1 MAGVPVA
8 RGFFSAPG
16 MPGASSGLLPD
27 VPFLLPMPYAHVALL
42 SPPYATLTYSLP
54 ECFGE
59 EFWRPGLRVA
69 VPLGRGE
76 GAALRA
82 AVLLEVRAEADVP
95 AGVICKAVFWPL
107 ETAPLLPPGLL
118 DLSRDLALRQGV
130 EPGHVLGH
138 VLPQGLRS
146 TGVRLRRLGGRAETR
161 SLRSLRQAG
170 AEERAELAR
179 ELASGAARLLPRSVD
194 AASEE
199 YCHLRVDAPW
209 PVRPSATRQLAVL
222 EFLHTHGVVSRRRLL
237 REVRDAAP
245 ALAALV
251 RAGHVALVHDGGEAD
266 EPESALLAPAPARV
280 RLNADQTAALDDLT
294 AALEADS
301 AQNRLLYGVTGSGK
315 TAVYLELAARA
326 LARGRSVLLLAPEVA
341 LALKLRRDAASALPD
356 APLFLYHGYQSPG
369 RREATYRAL
378 AGSNGPCLVV
388 GTRSALFLP
397 LPSPGC
403 IILDEEHDASFKQEE
418 GLSYQAREVAWFR
431 MRQERGLLVLGSAT
445 PDLKTFY
452 AASEGLLPLL
462 RLPRRVGGRPLPPVE
477 LVDISAAPRLFPG
490 EAAAAPPDE
499 ETGAAQAGIL
509 APHCEAALR
518 ETLARGEQAVVLL
531 NRRGYAPLMYCLSCG
546 RTQRCPHCDIGL
558 TYHKGLERLVC
569 HYCGYSRP
577 FPAPCDH
584 CRGMEF
590 LPLGEG
596 TERLAERL
604 SVIAGQPVLRLDRD
618 STRRPGRMEEIL
630 TAFARRESPI
640 LVGTQMLSKGH
651 HFPQVTL
658 AIVADGDL
666 GLNLPDYRAAER
678 TFQLLVQSAGRAG
691 RGERPGRV
699 LIQTRDANHYCWQYV
714 RTADYEG
721 FYRAELALRRKR
733 GYPPFVRL
741 GLLRLSYAVD
751 EARGA
756 DDLAGLAAATRA
768 RAGELGVTMLGPAP
782 APLGLLRGRRRFQC
796 LLKAA
801 SWPPLRELYFFA
813 RKRNSGI
820 LRLSLDLDPVN
831 ML

>member
-1 MAGVPVA
+1 
-8 RGFFSAPG
+8 
-16 MPGASSGLLPD
+16 MPGHFPESIPVLSF
-27 VPFLLPMPYAHVALL
+27 VPMPYAHVALL

-54 ECFGE
+54 EYFGE
-59 EFWRPGLRVA
+59 ELWRPGLRVA
-69 VPLGRGE
+69 VPLGRGGE
-76 GAALRA
+76 AALRA
-82 AVLLEVRAEADVP
+82 AVLLDVRADADVP
-95 AGVICKAVFWPL
+95 PGVVCKAVFWPL
-107 ETAPLLPPGLL
+107 ETTPLLSPALL
-118 DLSRDLALRQGV
+118 ELMRDLALRQGV

-146 TGVRLRRLGGRAETR
+146 TGVRLRRLGGRADTW
-161 SLRSLRQAG
+161 SLRGLRQAG
-170 AEERAELAR
+170 ADERAELAR

-209 PVRPSATRQLAVL
+209 PVRPSATRQMAVL
-222 EFLHTHGVVSRRRLL
+222 EFLHAQGPVSRRRLL

-251 RAGHVALVHDGGEAD
+251 RAGHVALVHDDSEAD
-266 EPESALLAPAPARV
+266 EPGAALLAPAPARV

-294 AALEADS
+294 AALDADS

-315 TAVYLELAARA
+315 TAVYLELAGRA

-341 LALKLRRDAASALPD
+341 LALKLRRDAAAALPD
-356 APLFLYHGYQSPG
+356 APLFLYHGYQSPA

-378 AGSNGPCLVV
+378 AGSDGSCLVV

-403 IILDEEHDASFKQEE
+403 IILDEEHDSSFKQEE

-445 PDLKTFY
+445 PDLKTFH

-462 RLPRRVGGRPLPPVE
+462 RLPRRVGDRPLPPVE

-490 EAAAAPPDE
+490 GAPAASTGEEEGTAP
-499 ETGAAQAGIL
+499 AGIL

-518 ETLARGEQAVVLL
+518 ETLERGEQAVVLL

-604 SVIAGQPVLRLDRD
+604 SVIAGRPVLRLDRD

-699 LIQTRDANHYCWQYV
+699 LIQTRDADHYCWQYV

-721 FYRAELALRRKR
+721 FYQAELALRRKR

-741 GLLRLSYAVD
+741 GLLRFSYAA
-751 EARGA
+751 EEPRGA
-756 DDLAGLAAATRA
+756 DALAEVAAAVRA
-768 RAGELGVTMLGPAP
+768 RAGQLGVTMLGPAP

-801 SWPPLRELYFFA
+801 SWPPFRELYFFA
-813 RKRNSGI
+813 RRRNPGN

>member
-1 MAGVPVA
+1 
-8 RGFFSAPG
+8 
-16 MPGASSGLLPD
+16 
-27 VPFLLPMPYAHVALL
+27 MPYARVALL

-54 ECFGE
+54 ECFPV

-69 VPLGRGE
+69 VPLGK
-76 GAALRA
+76 GAGQALRA
-82 AVLLEVRAEADVP
+82 AVLLELRQSADVP
-95 AGVICKAVFWPL
+95 PGVVCKEVFWPL
-107 ETAPLLPPGLL
+107 ETAPLLPSSLL
-118 DLSRDLALRQGV
+118 ALSADLALRQGV

-146 TGVRLRRLGGRAETR
+146 TGMCLRRLGDRIETL
-161 SLRSLRQAG
+161 SLRDLRRAG
-170 AEERAELAR
+170 ADRLAQLAR
-179 ELASGAARLLPRSVD
+179 ELLSGAARLLPGRAD

-199 YCHLRVDAPW
+199 YCHLRVEPPW
-209 PVRPSATRQLAVL
+209 PVRPAATRQLAVL
-222 EFLHTHGVVSRRRLL
+222 EFLHAQGAVSRRRLL
-237 REVRDAAP
+237 REVKDAAP
-245 ALAALV
+245 ALAALL
-251 RAGHVALVHDGGEAD
+251 RAGHVALVHGDAEAE
-266 EPESALLAPAPARV
+266 EPGASLLAPAPGRV
-280 RLNADQTAALDDLT
+280 RLNADQQAALEDLT
-294 AALEADS
+294 AALDAES

-315 TAVYLELAARA
+315 TAVYLELAERA

-341 LALKLRRDAASALPD
+341 LALKLRRDAARALPD
-356 APLFLYHGYQSPG
+356 VPLVLYHGYQSPG
-369 RREATYRAL
+369 RREAAFRAL
-378 AGSNGPCLVV
+378 AESTRPCLVV

-397 LPSPGC
+397 VPSPGC
-403 IILDEEHDASFKQEE
+403 IILDEEHDASFKQED
-418 GLSYQAREVAWFR
+418 GLAYQAREVAWFR
-431 MRQERGLLVLGSAT
+431 MREARGLLVLGSAT
-445 PDLKTFY
+445 PDLKTFH
-452 AASEGLLPLL
+452 AANSGHLPLL
-462 RLPRRVGGRPLPPVE
+462 RLPERVGGKPLPPVE
-477 LVDISAAPRLFPG
+477 LVDISASPRLFPDPD
-490 EAAAAPPDE
+490 AAAA
-499 ETGAAQAGIL
+499 GGLL
-509 APHCEAALR
+509 APRCEAALR
-518 ETLARGEQAVVLL
+518 ETLERGEQAVVLL

-546 RTQRCPHCDIGL
+546 STQRCPHCDIGL

-577 FPAPCDH
+577 FPSPCDR

-604 SVIAGQPVLRLDRD
+604 ALLAGQPVLRLDRD

-630 TAFARRESPI
+630 EAFARRESPI

-658 AIVADGDL
+658 VIVADGDL

-699 LIQTRDANHYCWQYV
+699 LIQTRATDHYCWQYV
-714 RTADYEG
+714 QHADYEG
-721 FYRAELALRRKR
+721 FYQAELALREKR
-733 GYPPFVRL
+733 RYPPFVRL
-741 GLLRLSYAVD
+741 GLLRLSFAAD

-756 DDLAGLAAATRA
+756 DALAELAAALRTQA
-768 RAGELGVTMLGPAP
+768 AKLGVTMLGPAP

-796 LLKAA
+796 LFKASA
-801 SWPPLRELYFFA
+801 WPPLRELYFFA
-813 RKRNSGI
+813 KSRNPVF

>member
-1 MAGVPVA
+1 
-8 RGFFSAPG
+8 
-16 MPGASSGLLPD
+16 
-27 VPFLLPMPYAHVALL
+27 MPYARVALL

-54 ECFGE
+54 PFFPE
-59 EFWRPGLRVA
+59 EFWRAGLRVA
-69 VPLGRGE
+69 IPLGKGRSL
-76 GAALRA
+76 ALRA
-82 AVLLEVRAEADVP
+82 AVLLEVRETADVP
-95 AGVICKAVFWPL
+95 SGVVCKEVFWPL
-107 ETAPLLPPGLL
+107 ETEPLLPADLL
-118 DLSRDLALRQGV
+118 RLVADLALRQGV

-146 TGVRLRRLGGRAETR
+146 TGVRLRRLGDRAETLA
-161 SLRSLRQAG
+161 LRDLRQARK
-170 AEERAELAR
+170 ERLAELAA
-179 ELASGAARLLPRSVD
+179 ELLAGTARLLPRCAD

-199 YCHLRVDAPW
+199 YCHLRVEPPW
-209 PVRPSATRQLAVL
+209 PVRPGAKRQIAIL
-222 EFLHTHGVVSRRRLL
+222 EFLHARGPVSRRRLL
-237 REVRDAAP
+237 REQKDAAP
-245 ALAALV
+245 ALVALL
-251 RAGHVALVHDGGEAD
+251 RAGHVAIVRGDMEGE
-266 EPESALLAPAPARV
+266 EPGASLLAPAPERV
-280 RLNADQTAALDDLT
+280 CLNADQQAALGALTAALD
-294 AALEADS
+294 AES

-315 TAVYLELAARA
+315 TAVYLELAERA

-341 LALKLRRDAASALPD
+341 LALKLRRDAARALPD
-356 APLFLYHGYQSPG
+356 VPHILYHGYQSPG
-369 RREATYRAL
+369 RREAAFRAL
-378 AGSNGPCLVV
+378 AESTRPCLVV

-397 LPSPGC
+397 VPQLGC

-431 MRQERGLLVLGSAT
+431 MRGARGLLVLGSAT
-445 PDLKTFY
+445 PDLKTFH
-452 AASEGLLPLL
+452 AASSGRLPVL
-462 RLPRRVGGRPLPPVE
+462 RLAERVGGRPLPPVE
-477 LVDISAAPRLFPG
+477 LVDISASPRLFPDQD
-490 EAAAAPPDE
+490 AAP
-499 ETGAAQAGIL
+499 AAGIL
-509 APHCEAALR
+509 ASQCEAALS

-546 RTQRCPHCDIGL
+546 KTQRCPHCDIGL

-577 FPAPCDH
+577 FPSPCDQ

-630 TAFARRESPI
+630 EAFARRESPI

-691 RGERPGRV
+691 RGEKPGRV
-699 LIQTRDANHYCWQYV
+699 LIQTRATNHYCWQYV
-714 RTADYEG
+714 QNADYEG
-721 FYRAELALRRKR
+721 FYAAELALREKR
-733 GYPPFVRL
+733 RYPPFVRL
-741 GLLRLSYAVD
+741 GLLRLSYAAD
-751 EARGA
+751 EPRG
-756 DDLAGLAAATRA
+756 GAAL
-768 RAGELGVTMLGPAP
+768 GELASALRAQAAKLGVAMLGPAP
-782 APLGLLRGRRRFQC
+782 APLGLLRGRKRFQC
-796 LLKAA
+796 LLKAEA
-801 SWPPLRELYFFA
+801 WPPVRELYFFA
-813 RKRNSGI
+813 KSRNPPF